1 MFAETCRSSPGT
13 FLTCTFLRLQP
24 SAVITASTC
33 SDRLRAAL
41 GTAFAAWDGRSVL
54 RVEVAAEPADALAW
68 LAVQA
73 ETPRMAWG
81 GRDDAEQ
88 RAGVGAALMV
98 EAASLDDVAAIENA
112 ITRLPPGA
120 RFYGTVRFDAAA
132 AVAPEWAAF
141 GRVRFV
147 LPRAELV
154 VRERRAILAVHAA
167 PGERLADVLAAVGRL
182 VLHTDK
188 APHGLPF
195 AETRKNLPAR
205 AGWTR
210 AVRDALA
217 AFAAGRL
224 EKVVLA
230 RRADLTF
237 DAPVDAVDLLRRL
250 VPAAPRCFHV
260 LIDPGHG
267 AAFVAATPE
276 RLFRLETDAE
286 GVRRLSTEAVAGTRP
301 RAADDAAD
309 DALLGELMGS
319 DKDRR
324 EHAFVRDAIAE
335 RLAPLTTSVTVDAQA
350 GAMTLARGRH
360 IRTGIAAKLT
370 ATATPLDVL
379 RALHPTPAVGGT
391 PREAARRAIAAAEPF
406 DRGLYAGAVGW
417 IGRDAEGREAA
428 EFAVGIRSALV
439 RGARV
444 SLYSGAGIVAGS
456 EPDAEW
462 AEIEGKLADFA
473 RVLGTAPRGGAP
485 RASSGDGAA
494 SAPPVPA

>member
-1 MFAETCRSSPGT
+1 MFSTP
-13 FLTCTFLRLQP
+13 
-24 SAVITASTC
+24 TC
-33 SDRLRAAL
+33 SDRLRDAL
-41 GTAFAAWDGRSVL
+41 GAAVAAWDGRAVL
-54 RVEVAAEPADALAW
+54 RVEVSAEPTDALAW
-68 LAVQA
+68 LAAQA
-73 ETPRMAWG
+73 EAPRMAWG

-88 RAGVGAALMV
+88 RAGVGAALTV
-98 EAASLDDVAAIENA
+98 DAASLDDVGAIEDA
-112 ITRLPPGA
+112 VTLLPPGA
-120 RFYGTVRFDAAA
+120 RLYGTVRFDAAA
-132 AVAPEWAAF
+132 PVAPEWAAF

-154 VRERRAILAVHAA
+154 VRERRATLAVHAA

-182 VLHTDK
+182 VLHTDI
-188 APHGLPF
+188 APHALPF

-260 LIDPGHG
+260 LVDPGHG
-267 AAFVAATPE
+267 SVFVAATPE
-276 RLFRLETDAE
+276 RLFRLDTGAE
-286 GVRRLSTEAVAGTRP
+286 GARRLSTEAVAGTRP

-319 DKDRR
+319 DKDHR

-360 IRTGIAAKLT
+360 IRTGIAATLT
-370 ATATPLDVL
+370 ETATPLDVL

-391 PREAARRAIAAAEPF
+391 PREAARLAIAEAEPF

-417 IGRDAEGREAA
+417 IGRDAEGHEAA

-439 RGARV
+439 RGANV

-473 RVLGTAPRGGAP
+473 RVLGTAPRSP
-485 RASSGDGAA
+485 RTSSGDGAA

>member
-1 MFAETCRSSPGT
+1 MPRRPTLVFTAPT
-13 FLTCTFLRLQP
+13 LL
-24 SAVITASTC
+24 SA
-33 SDRLRAAL
+33 DRLRAAL
-41 GTAFAAWDGRSVL
+41 GDAFASWDGRAVL
-54 RVEVAAEPADALAW
+54 RVEVPADPADALAW
-68 LAVQA
+68 LAAQTEA
-73 ETPRMAWG
+73 PRVAWG

-88 RAGVGAALMV
+88 RAGVGSARTV
-98 EAASLDDVAAIENA
+98 EAASLDDVSAIEDA
-112 ITRLPPGA
+112 VSHLPAGA
-120 RFYGTVRFDAAA
+120 RFYGTVRFDAAQA
-132 AVAPEWAAF
+132 PAPEWAAF

-154 VRERRAILAVHAA
+154 VRERRAVVAVHIA
-167 PGERLADVLAAVGRL
+167 PGERLAAVLAEVARL
-182 VLHTDK
+182 VPHTDA
-188 APHGLPF
+188 APAALPF
-195 AETRKNLPAR
+195 VETRANLPGN

-237 DAPVDAVDLLRRL
+237 DEPVDAVALLRHL
-250 VPAAPRCFHV
+250 APAAPRCFHILV
-260 LIDPGHG
+260 DPGAG
-267 AAFVAATPE
+267 SAFVAATPE
-276 RLFRLETDAE
+276 RLFRLETDAG
-286 GVRRLSTEAVAGTRP
+286 GVRRLATEAVAGTRP
-301 RAADDAAD
+301 RAADDDAD

-335 RLAPLTTSVTVDAQA
+335 RLAPLTTSVAVDAHA

-360 IRTGIAAKLT
+360 IRTGIAATL
-370 ATATPLDVL
+370 ADHATPLDVL

-391 PREAARRAIAAAEPF
+391 PREAARLAIATAEPF
-406 DRGLYAGAVGW
+406 ARGLYAGAVGW
-417 IGRDAEGREAA
+417 IGRDAAGREAA

-439 RGARV
+439 RGASV

-456 EPDAEW
+456 EPEAEW

-473 RVLGTAPRGGAP
+473 RVLGTAPRGGSP
-485 RASSGDGAA
+485 RAASGDGAA